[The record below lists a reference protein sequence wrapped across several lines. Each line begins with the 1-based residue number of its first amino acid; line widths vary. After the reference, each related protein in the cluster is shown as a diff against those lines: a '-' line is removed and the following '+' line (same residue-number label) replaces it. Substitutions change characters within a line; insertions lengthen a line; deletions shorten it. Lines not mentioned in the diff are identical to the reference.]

1 MLEALR
7 RQHDA
12 EVVVPTPSALRKH
25 YAARDMGLG
34 ECLMAVDSQVRR
46 HMPRFHSDLHE
57 GIRQTDEQLFGKE
70 RSRTVQQQKLAD
82 QKLYNPLYWAMLL
95 LSVPFFLL
103 GRWVH
108 LPCGQGDAVRD
119 DESEMEYEIRTLWI
133 YGSDSF
139 FFLGLVY
146 AGVSASWQAAHDDF
160 EGANATFFLISVSV
174 YGGFLLCNTL
184 LLSAMRRRD
193 ALQMRMQIAGT
204 ASFAC
209 VILALFVVAVVGV
222 VLDFSG
228 GKQRRDPVGVTLQW
242 LLRCMVVLF
251 YPAMALQYARMW
263 RAYDEPRGLGPGLYE
278 PRGLRVRVRVRVR
291 VRARRPP

>member
-1 MLEALR
+1 
-7 RQHDA
+7 
-12 EVVVPTPSALRKH
+12 
-25 YAARDMGLG
+25 
-34 ECLMAVDSQVRR
+34 MAVDSQVRR

-70 RSRTVQQQKLAD
+70 RSRTAAQQKLAD

-160 EGANATFFLISVSV
+160 EAAIDTHADEEE
-174 YGGFLLCNTL
+174 GGVRAFE
-184 LLSAMRRRD
+184 
-193 ALQMRMQIAGT
+193 
-204 ASFAC
+204 
-209 VILALFVVAVVGV
+209 VVVGRLPACRHSRV
-222 VLDFSG
+222 HEAEEEE
-228 GKQRRDPVGVTLQW
+228 GV
-242 LLRCMVVLF
+242 
-251 YPAMALQYARMW
+251 A
-263 RAYDEPRGLGPGLYE
+263 PGE
-278 PRGLRVRVRVRVR
+278 G
-291 VRARRPP
+291 